1 MPDPLPDPGPAVEL
15 SAEDTKI
22 VTLARSV
29 RARTQASEGA
39 CVRDLDGRTYAGA
52 AVSLSSLTLSA
63 VDVAV
68 AMAVSS
74 GSRGLEAVAVLTDDA
89 PVSEHDLDVVRDFA
103 GAGVTVLRGDLRGQV
118 AEVTST

>member
-1 MPDPLPDPGPAVEL
+1 VEL
-15 SAEDTKI
+15 SAEDKKI

-29 RARTQASEGA
+29 RARTQAGEGA

-52 AVSLSSLTLSA
+52 SVSMPSLTLSA

-74 GSRGLEAVAVLTDDA
+74 GSRGLEAVAVLSDA
-89 PVSEHDLDVVRDFA
+89 EAVSDHDLAVLRDFA
-103 GAGVTVLRGDLRGQV
+103 GAGVTVLRGDARGQV
-118 AEVTST
+118 AEASTT